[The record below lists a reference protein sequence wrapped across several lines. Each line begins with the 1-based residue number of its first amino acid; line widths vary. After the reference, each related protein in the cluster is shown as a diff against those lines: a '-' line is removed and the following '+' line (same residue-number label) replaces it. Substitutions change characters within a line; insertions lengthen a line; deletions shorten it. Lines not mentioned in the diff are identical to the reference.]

1 MGGIEGEMDPVEAVI
16 LVDDSIA
23 SGASFWLGCQGLE
36 KAGLRVEGGVCLVH
50 FGWEFGIADA
60 IERGFHMESLF
71 DLYEDLMPN
80 IEGERKPVYNPSQV
94 FPEFNSSAAQ
104 PPHGLPPPHLP
115 RLT

>member
-1 MGGIEGEMDPVEAVI
+1 MREIEGEIDFHEPVI

-23 SGASFWLGCQGLE
+23 SGTSFWVGCQRLE
-36 KAGLRVEGGVCLVH
+36 KAGVRGEGGVCLVH

-60 IERGFHMESLF
+60 IERRFHMESLF

-94 FPEFNSSAAQ
+94 FPEFKSSAA
-104 PPHGLPPPHLP
+104 HAREDLPPAHVA
-115 RLT
+115 